1 MPSTT
6 DDRLGRLGDVLWL
19 TVKAAV
25 LAFLVTVSLLFALGA
40 LGSVTAW
47 LATLGGVGVLLGV
60 GYGLFGD
67 WEWTPGGEARQHA
80 TFIVLL
86 VALNVVFWSLRG
98 WVFGRP
104 ASSTTGAF
112 LRLFAGL
119 LLLAT
124 AGWLAYFGG
133 LAHLRSLVTSVE

>member
-19 TVKAAV
+19 TAKAAV
-25 LAFLVTVSLLFALGA
+25 LAFLVTVTVLLALGA

-47 LATLGGVGVLLGV
+47 LATLGGVVFLLGV
-60 GYGLFGD
+60 GYALFGN

-80 TFIVLL
+80 TFLVAL
-86 VALNVVFWSLRG
+86 VALNVVFWSLPG
-98 WVFGRP
+98 WAFGRP
-104 ASSTTGAF
+104 ASSPTGAF
-112 LRLFAGL
+112 LRLFAAF

-124 AGWLAYFGG
+124 AGWLAYLGG
-133 LAHLRSLVTSVE
+133 LAHLRSLVTSVG